1 MKMANGFEI
10 VFKYKAVAFKYLVF
24 AMLIVPGLTA
34 ETARADPQTAAR
46 FADYVYGVKPMTSG
60 SGIAAGIDEFTELV
74 ESDPSNGEA
83 IFGLGALHF
92 LRAIEEFQQ
101 DLYRYGAGNKGGLK
115 QARLISRGFKMP
127 IPQNPDPEVLSYEKF
142 REILV
147 RYEERLQWASQVLE
161 KVGNMPVKLPL
172 QPHRIGFDV
181 NNDGVISQN
190 ENYSAAK
197 SSKRRFRTPK
207 LVFEPGQKI
216 VFDTADAKW
225 LQGYSTI
232 LMSGANF
239 FLSFDFEKSYDV
251 AFQMVFGNQATDFG
265 RKLDLTKP
273 DADTVKKIMAEIE
286 EVKILNAAIFSIAD
300 GKRRRVLNSVK
311 RKLRRDKTLTNSEKE
326 MRMQENSEELEGL
339 NLQYKKNKYYIA
351 QIKRLRGKLIVGGV
365 GRSWSGY
372 FPIVN
377 FIHTF
382 NWPIVDRGKF
392 QKIRIDLLTVLK
404 LNRETWK
411 MVAQETDDDHE
422 WLPNAQQTSPFAKLP
437 VTQPLID
444 QWRLYNSE
452 LEKVLEGQLLVPHRA
467 LLGGINLKSFFENA
481 QKLDLVLF
489 LTGPDAIQYVGDG
502 PEWDAAKTKLNSKL
516 LSRNFGS
523 YLAWFH

>member
-181 NNDGVISQN
+181 NNDGVISDR
-190 ENYSAAK
+190 K
-197 SSKRRFRTPK
+197 S
-207 LVFEPGQKI
+207 V
-216 VFDTADAKW
+216 V
-225 LQGYSTI
+225 
-232 LMSGANF
+232 
-239 FLSFDFEKSYDV
+239 
-251 AFQMVFGNQATDFG
+251 
-265 RKLDLTKP
+265 
-273 DADTVKKIMAEIE
+273 
-286 EVKILNAAIFSIAD
+286 
-300 GKRRRVLNSVK
+300 
-311 RKLRRDKTLTNSEKE
+311 
-326 MRMQENSEELEGL
+326 
-339 NLQYKKNKYYIA
+339 
-351 QIKRLRGKLIVGGV
+351 
-365 GRSWSGY
+365 
-372 FPIVN
+372 
-377 FIHTF
+377 
-382 NWPIVDRGKF
+382 
-392 QKIRIDLLTVLK
+392 
-404 LNRETWK
+404 
-411 MVAQETDDDHE
+411 
-422 WLPNAQQTSPFAKLP
+422 
-437 VTQPLID
+437 
-444 QWRLYNSE
+444 
-452 LEKVLEGQLLVPHRA
+452 
-467 LLGGINLKSFFENA
+467 
-481 QKLDLVLF
+481 
-489 LTGPDAIQYVGDG
+489 
-502 PEWDAAKTKLNSKL
+502 
-516 LSRNFGS
+516 
-523 YLAWFH
+523 

>member
-273 DADTVKKIMAEIE
+273 DADTVKKIMAEI
-286 EVKILNAAIFSIAD
+286 
-300 GKRRRVLNSVK
+300 
-311 RKLRRDKTLTNSEKE
+311 
-326 MRMQENSEELEGL
+326 
-339 NLQYKKNKYYIA
+339 
-351 QIKRLRGKLIVGGV
+351 
-365 GRSWSGY
+365 GRAH
-372 FPIVN
+372 V
-377 FIHTF
+377 
-382 NWPIVDRGKF
+382 
-392 QKIRIDLLTVLK
+392 
-404 LNRETWK
+404 
-411 MVAQETDDDHE
+411 
-422 WLPNAQQTSPFAKLP
+422 
-437 VTQPLID
+437 
-444 QWRLYNSE
+444 
-452 LEKVLEGQLLVPHRA
+452 
-467 LLGGINLKSFFENA
+467 
-481 QKLDLVLF
+481 
-489 LTGPDAIQYVGDG
+489 
-502 PEWDAAKTKLNSKL
+502 
-516 LSRNFGS
+516 
-523 YLAWFH
+523 